1 MLGFV
6 SLSETPISQVTTAL
20 IANAFVPSAQA
31 QFNAGTLDYDAK
43 AFQTIPSV
51 SATGSVDIE
60 FDAKGFTFISD
71 VASTTGV
78 NSISSFGKASN
89 IPTAV
94 SASFS
99 VNVFADIDAKANI
112 LIPATTITSNSG
124 TLGFDAQA
132 SNVLSGVVLALN
144 NYNFTDEDAQASTTL
159 PSVTASFNVNSFSD
173 VDAKATTLFGNMSA
187 IITSEALGF
196 SAKAKTNPIT
206 GVSLTLNNFDFT
218 DEDAQATLTLSSLSA
233 LLSANLAD
241 PAAVIFPYQ
250 DYASQYNKN
259 RTLFINRQDTKNT
272 VYVTK
277 QDTNNTVYIS
287 RQDTN
292 NTVYITA

>member
-1 MLGFV
+1 MLGF
-6 SLSETPISQVTTAL
+6 STLSQTPLSQSTTEVN
-20 IANAFVPSAQA
+20 ANSFLPGVLA
-31 QFNAGTLDYDAK
+31 QFNTGTLDYEAL
-43 AFQTIPSV
+43 AFHTIPSV
-51 SATGSVDIE
+51 SATGNINIE
-60 FDAKGFTFISD
+60 FDAQGSTFISD
-71 VASTTGV
+71 VDATTSI
-78 NSISSFGKASN
+78 NSISSFGRASI

-173 VDAKATTLFGNMSA
+173 VDAKATTLFGNTSA

-218 DEDAQATLTLSSLSA
+218 DEDAQAKLTLSSISA
-233 LLSANLAD
+233 TLSANLED
-241 PAAVIFPYQ
+241 PTFVVFPYT
-250 DYASQYNKN
+250 DYADQYNTQ
-259 RTLFINRQDTKNT
+259 RTLFIDK
-272 VYVTK
+272 
-277 QDTNNTVYIS
+277 
-287 RQDTN
+287 QDTN

>member
-1 MLGFV
+1 MLGFTA
-6 SLSETPISQVTTAL
+6 LSEAPLSQATTAL
-20 IANAFVPSAQA
+20 IAANAFVPSAQA

-173 VDAKATTLFGNMSA
+173 VDAKATTLFGNTSA

-218 DEDAQATLTLSSLSA
+218 DEDAQARLTLSSISA
-233 LLSANLAD
+233 TLSANLED
-241 PAAVIFPYQ
+241 PAFVVFPYA
-250 DYASQYNKN
+250 DYADQYNTQ
-259 RTLFINRQDTKNT
+259 RTLFINK
-272 VYVTK
+272 
-277 QDTNNTVYIS
+277 
-287 RQDTN
+287 QDTN

>member
-1 MLGFV
+1 MLGFTA
-6 SLSETPISQVTTAL
+6 LSEAPLSQSATAVN
-20 IANAFVPSAQA
+20 ANSFLPGVLA

-78 NSISSFGKASN
+78 NSISSFGKAST

-94 SASFS
+94 SASFTA
-99 VNVFADIDAKANI
+99 NVFADIDAKANR
-112 LIPATTITSNSG
+112 LIPSATITSNSG

-173 VDAKATTLFGNMSA
+173 VDAKATTLFGNTSA

-218 DEDAQATLTLSSLSA
+218 DEDAQARLTLSSISA
-233 LLSANLAD
+233 TLSANLED
-241 PAAVIFPYQ
+241 PAFVVFPYA
-250 DYASQYNKN
+250 DYADQYNTQ
-259 RTLFINRQDTKNT
+259 RTLFINK
-272 VYVTK
+272 
-277 QDTNNTVYIS
+277 
-287 RQDTN
+287 QDTN